1 MADETANIAGDPL
14 AGNMGETGAASGG
27 TEGGS
32 GAEGASF
39 TRNASDTIREEASKY
54 ADQAK
59 EHILGFAG
67 TGKERATSA
76 LDEVAEMMRTA
87 EGDVDAKLGAQY
99 GQYARTAADGLAG
112 FADSLRGKEVG
123 ELLDEATDFVKKSPA
138 IAVGTAAALGFVL
151 ARVIKSG
158 IEAAGT
164 ETETSTTDAGTS
176 GATATGGTT
185 AGTADDIKIEPVG
198 FGDGPSA
205 SPGTTQS

>member
-27 TEGGS
+27 TEGGT
-32 GAEGASF
+32 GAEGSSF
-39 TRNASDTIREEASKY
+39 TRNASDTIREEAAKY

-67 TGKERATSA
+67 TGKDRATSA

-87 EGDVDAKLGAQY
+87 AGDVDAKLGEQY
-99 GQYARTAADGLAG
+99 GQYARTAADGIAG
-112 FADSLRGKEVG
+112 FADSLRGKEVN
-123 ELLDEATDFVKKSPA
+123 ELLDEATEFVKKSPA

-158 IEAAGT
+158 IEA
-164 ETETSTTDAGTS
+164 S
-176 GATATGGTT
+176 GTT
-185 AGTADDIKIEPVG
+185 TTGTDTTAAAPKANTPSTDDLKVEPAG
-198 FGDGPSA
+198 FGSGPSA

>member
-1 MADETANIAGDPL
+1 MADETTSIAGDPL
-14 AGNMGETGAASGG
+14 AGNMGATGAASGG
-27 TEGGS
+27 TEGSS
-32 GAEGASF
+32 GAEGSSF
-39 TRNASDTIREEASKY
+39 TRSASDTIREEAAKY

-87 EGDVDAKLGAQY
+87 AGDVDAKLGEQY
-99 GQYARTAADGLAG
+99 GQYARTAADGIAG
-112 FADSLRGKEVG
+112 FADSLRGKEVN
-123 ELLDEATDFVKKSPA
+123 ELLDEATEFVKKSPA

-158 IEAAGT
+158 IEASG
-164 ETETSTTDAGTS
+164 TSTT
-176 GATATGGTT
+176 GTT
-185 AGTADDIKIEPVG
+185 AAPTGNTPSTEDLKVEPAG
-198 FGDGPSA
+198 FGSGASA

>member
-32 GAEGASF
+32 GAEGSSF

-67 TGKERATSA
+67 TGKDRATSA

-87 EGDVDAKLGAQY
+87 AGDVDAKLGEQY
-99 GQYARTAADGLAG
+99 GQYARTAADGIAG
-112 FADSLRGKEVG
+112 FADSLRGKEVN
-123 ELLDEATDFVKKSPA
+123 ELLDEATEFVKKSPA

-158 IEAAGT
+158 IEAS
-164 ETETSTTDAGTS
+164 STTA
-176 GATATGGTT
+176 ATDTT
-185 AGTADDIKIEPVG
+185 ADPTGNTPSTDDRKVEPAG
-198 FGDGPSA
+198 FGNDTSA

>member
-32 GAEGASF
+32 GAEHSSF
-39 TRNASDTIREEASKY
+39 TRNASDTIREEAAKY

-67 TGKERATSA
+67 TGKDRATSA

-87 EGDVDAKLGAQY
+87 AGDVDAKLGSQY
-99 GQYARTAADGLAG
+99 GQYARTAADGIAG
-112 FADSLRGKEVG
+112 FADSLRGKEVN
-123 ELLDEATDFVKKSPA
+123 ELLDEATEFVKKSPA

-158 IEAAGT
+158 IEASGT
-164 ETETSTTDAGTS
+164 APTTGT
-176 GATATGGTT
+176 GTT
-185 AGTADDIKIEPVG
+185 AAPTGNTPSTDDLKVEPAG
-198 FGDGPSA
+198 FGSGPSA

>member
-1 MADETANIAGDPL
+1 MTDETTSISSDPL
-14 AGNMGETGAASGG
+14 AGNMGATGAASGG
-27 TEGGS
+27 TEASDKEGGVDS
-32 GAEGASF
+32 GGF
-39 TRNASDTIREEASKY
+39 TRNASDTIREEAAKY

-87 EGDVDAKLGAQY
+87 AGDVDAKLGEQY
-99 GQYARTAADGLAG
+99 GQYARTAADGIAG
-112 FADSLRGKEVG
+112 FADSLRGKEVN
-123 ELLDEATDFVKKSPA
+123 ELLDEATEFVKKSPA

-158 IEAAGT
+158 IEA
-164 ETETSTTDAGTS
+164 S
-176 GATATGGTT
+176 GTT
-185 AGTADDIKIEPVG
+185 TAAAPTASTPSTDDHKVEPAG
-198 FGDGPSA
+198 FGNDTSA

>member
-1 MADETANIAGDPL
+1 MADETTSIAGDPL
-14 AGNMGETGAASGG
+14 GGNAGATGAAGGG
-27 TEGGS
+27 TEDA
-32 GAEGASF
+32 GAKRS
-39 TRNASDTIREEASKY
+39 ASDTIREEAAKY

-87 EGDVDAKLGAQY
+87 AGDVDAKLGEQY
-99 GQYARTAADGLAG
+99 GQYARTAADGIAG
-112 FADSLRGKEVG
+112 FADSLRGKEVN
-123 ELLDEATDFVKKSPA
+123 ELLDEATEFVKKSPA

-158 IEAAGT
+158 I
-164 ETETSTTDAGTS
+164 DAS
-176 GATATGGTT
+176 GTT
-185 AGTADDIKIEPVG
+185 APAAPTGNAPSTEDLKVEPAG
-198 FGDGPSA
+198 FGSGPSA

>member
-1 MADETANIAGDPL
+1 MTDETTSISGDPL
-14 AGNMGETGAASGG
+14 AGNMGATGAAGGG
-27 TEGGS
+27 TEGGT

-39 TRNASDTIREEASKY
+39 TRSASDTIREEASKY

-87 EGDVDAKLGAQY
+87 AGDVDAKLGAQY
-99 GQYARTAADGLAG
+99 GQYARTAADGIAG
-112 FADSLRGKEVG
+112 FADSLRGKEVN
-123 ELLDEATDFVKKSPA
+123 ELLDEATEFVKKSPA

-158 IEAAGT
+158 IEASGT
-164 ETETSTTDAGTS
+164 P
-176 GATATGGTT
+176 GA
-185 AGTADDIKIEPVG
+185 
-198 FGDGPSA
+198 A
-205 SPGTTQS
+205 SPTTSATPSNDDRKVEPAGVGTPASPDTTQS

>member
-1 MADETANIAGDPL
+1 MADETTSIAGDPL
-14 AGNMGETGAASGG
+14 AGNMGSTGAASGG
-27 TEGGS
+27 TESGS
-32 GAEGASF
+32 GAEGGSF

-87 EGDVDAKLGAQY
+87 AGDVDSKLGEQY
-99 GQYARTAADGLAG
+99 GQYARTAADGIAG
-112 FADSLRGKEVG
+112 FAESLRGKEVN
-123 ELLDEATDFVKKSPA
+123 ELLGEATEFVKKSPA

-164 ETETSTTDAGTS
+164 DTTGTD
-176 GATATGGTT
+176 TTGTT
-185 AGTADDIKIEPVG
+185 GASGNTPSTDDLKVEPVG
-198 FGDGPSA
+198 FGTGPSA

>member
-1 MADETANIAGDPL
+1 MADETTSIAGDPL
-14 AGNMGETGAASGG
+14 AGNMGATGAASGG
-27 TEGGS
+27 TEDA
-32 GAEGASF
+32 GAKRS
-39 TRNASDTIREEASKY
+39 ASDTIREEAAKY

-87 EGDVDAKLGAQY
+87 AGDVDAKLGEQY
-99 GQYARTAADGLAG
+99 GHYARTAADGIAS
-112 FADSLRGKEVG
+112 FAESLRGKEVN

-158 IEAAGT
+158 IEASGT
-164 ETETSTTDAGTS
+164 TSATSTASTP
-176 GATATGGTT
+176 TGNTPST
-185 AGTADDIKIEPVG
+185 EDLKVEPAG
-198 FGDGPSA
+198 FGSGPSA
-205 SPGTTQS
+205 TPGTTQS